1 MIVNVAK
8 HSGFCFGVRRAM
20 EKVEELLQSNERVY
34 TLGELIHN
42 RDVVDDLISRGAIPV
57 RSVEEIPEG
66 SPVVVR
72 SHGVAPFVIEECKKR
87 GLLVHDATCPFVAR
101 IHKIVEKEA
110 KAGKTVLIVGDA
122 NHPEVIGIRARSG
135 EGALVLSSRND
146 VLKLPRIAKAAVVA
160 QTTIPKTQF
169 SEVILALSEKVDK
182 LDIHD
187 TICTTT
193 EERQREAEEL
203 ARISDAVV
211 VIGGR
216 HSSNTQ
222 KLAHIC
228 GQYCKNI
235 YCVENSKAF
244 VSILAKLNAHDIISV
259 VAGASTPKCMILEVL
274 TSMSELENTAIQAAE
289 AAAAEVAQPVEPGAA
304 QATDVEP
311 AVESAETVE
320 SVEAAEAVEAAE
332 SMESESASDDFTQA
346 FEKTLVRIRN
356 GQVLTGTIV
365 QITDSEVCVNIGY
378 KSDGFIPRSEFTA
391 DADADPAD
399 MVKVGDE
406 IEVEIVK
413 VNDGEGNVLLSH
425 KSVESKKAWEKF
437 IQAADGES
445 AVYDAIC
452 KEVVKGGVIASINGI
467 RAFVPASQVSTRYVE
482 KLDEYVGKPM
492 RLMII
497 EVDDKKKRVVAS
509 QKRVLLA
516 EAESKKK
523 ELWGSLKAGERVNG
537 IVRRLTDFGAFVD
550 IGGVDGLIHVTEMA
564 WGRVKHPSD
573 VLKIGDQIEV
583 LILAVDPE
591 KERVSLSYK
600 QLQPKPWTTAA
611 DRYPIGSVV
620 EGKVVRIVPFGAF
633 VSLEPTIDGLIH
645 ISQVATTRIA
655 KVEDEL
661 KVGDIVRAK
670 VLDVNPEAKRIS
682 LSRRE
687 VLLEEMPPIEDII
700 MGDADPV
707 SMEPES
713 DGRVV
718 IPPVESATTS
728 LADLFPKLED

>member
-1 MIVNVAK
+1 MIIHVAE
-8 HSGFCFGVRRAM
+8 HSGFCFGVQRAIDL
-20 EKVEELLQSNERVY
+20 VEDLLKNSERVC

-42 RDVVDDLISRGAIPV
+42 REVIDGLISRGAVPV
-57 RSVEEIPEG
+57 DSIEEIPSG
-66 SPVVVR
+66 ATVVVR
-72 SHGVAPFVIEECKKR
+72 SHGVPPWIIDECKKR
-87 GLLVHDATCPFVAR
+87 GLKVYDATCPFVSR
-101 IHKIVEKEA
+101 IHKIVEAEA
-110 KAGKTVLIVGDA
+110 EKGKTILIVGDA
-122 NHPEVIGIRARSG
+122 SHPEVIGIRARAGDS
-135 EGALVLSSRND
+135 AYVLSSGND
-146 VLKLPRIAKAAVVA
+146 VSALPHIAKAAVVA
-160 QTTIPKTQF
+160 QTTISKTQF
-169 SEVILALSEKVDK
+169 SDVVLALSEKIEQ
-182 LDIHD
+182 LDVHD

-193 EERQREAEEL
+193 LERQREAEQL
-203 ARISDAVV
+203 SRISDAVI
-211 VIGGR
+211 VIGGG

-222 KLAHIC
+222 KLACIC
-228 GQYCKNI
+228 RKYCKNI
-235 YCVENSKAF
+235 YCVENSKACA
-244 VSILAKLNAHDIISV
+244 SILAKLNAHDIISV

-274 TSMSELENTAIQAAE
+274 TSMSELDNTAIQAAE
-289 AAAAEVAQPVEPGAA
+289 AAAAEVAKPVEP
-304 QATDVEP
+304 E
-311 AVESAETVE
+311 AVQTPETKP
-320 SVEAAEAVEAAE
+320 AAEIEP
-332 SMESESASDDFTQA
+332 ASDDFTQA

-356 GQVLTGTIV
+356 GQVLTGTVV

-378 KSDGFIPRSEFTA
+378 KSDGFIPKSEFTA

-406 IEVEIVK
+406 IEVEVVK

-482 KLDEYVGKPM
+482 KLDDYVGKPM

-509 QKRVLLA
+509 QKKVLLA
-516 EAESKKK
+516 EVESKKK
-523 ELWGSLKAGERVNG
+523 ELWNSLKPGERVKG
-537 IVRRLTDFGAFVD
+537 TVRRLTDFGAFVD

-564 WGRVKHPSD
+564 WGRVKHPAD

-611 DRYPIGSVV
+611 ERYPIGSIV

-700 MGDADPV
+700 MDEN
-707 SMEPES
+707 EPAPAGAERAS
-713 DGRVV
+713 DERVE

>member
-42 RDVVDDLISRGAIPV
+42 RDVVDDLVSRGAVPV
-57 RSVEEIPEG
+57 NSVEEIPEG
-66 SPVVVR
+66 SQVVVR
-72 SHGVAPFVIEECKKR
+72 SHGVSPFVIEECKKR

-101 IHKIVEKEA
+101 IHNIVEKEA
-110 KAGKTVLIVGDA
+110 EAGKTVLIVGDA

-135 EGALVLSSRND
+135 EGALVLSSKND
-146 VLKLPRIAKAAVVA
+146 ALDLPRIAKAAVVA
-160 QTTIPKTQF
+160 QTTISKTQF

-193 EERQREAEEL
+193 QERQREAEEL

-222 KLAHIC
+222 KLARIC

-244 VSILAKLNAHDIISV
+244 ASILAKLNAHDIISV

-289 AAAAEVAQPVEPGAA
+289 AAAAEVAQPVEPEAV

-320 SVEAAEAVEAAE
+320 AVEAVEAAE
-332 SMESESASDDFTQA
+332 AAETAEAAEAAEAAESESASDDFTQA

-523 ELWGSLKAGERVNG
+523 ELWGSLKPGEHVNG
-537 IVRRLTDFGAFVD
+537 TVRRLTDFGAFVD

-591 KERVSLSYK
+591 KNAFP
-600 QLQPKPWTTAA
+600 QLQAAPAQALTTAA

-633 VSLEPTIDGLIH
+633 VS
-645 ISQVATTRIA
+645 S
-655 KVEDEL
+655 
-661 KVGDIVRAK
+661 
-670 VLDVNPEAKRIS
+670 NPRSTA
-682 LSRRE
+682 
-687 VLLEEMPPIEDII
+687 
-700 MGDADPV
+700 
-707 SMEPES
+707 
-713 DGRVV
+713 
-718 IPPVESATTS
+718 
-728 LADLFPKLED
+728 

>member
-1 MIVNVAK
+1 MIIHVAK
-8 HSGFCFGVRRAM
+8 HCGFCFGVRRAM
-20 EKVEELLQSNERVY
+20 DKVEELLKSGERVY

-42 RDVVDDLISRGAIPV
+42 RDVVNDLIRRGALPV
-57 RSVEEIPEG
+57 DSVADMPEG
-66 SPVVVR
+66 AHVVIR
-72 SHGVAPFVIEECKKR
+72 SHGVPPEVLEACRKR
-87 GLLVHDATCPFVAR
+87 GLKVHDATCPFVSR
-101 IHKIVEKEA
+101 IHRIVEKEA
-110 KAGKTVLIVGDA
+110 KAGKTILIVG
-122 NHPEVIGIRARSG
+122 NEKHPEVIGIRARANG
-135 EGALVLSSRND
+135 EAYVLSAKND
-146 VLKLPRIAKAAVVA
+146 VAALPRIAKAAVVA
-160 QTTIPKTQF
+160 QTTISKTQF
-169 SEVILALSEKVDK
+169 SEVVLALSEKVAE

-187 TICTTT
+187 TICITT
-193 EERQREAEEL
+193 EERQKEAEEL
-203 ARISDAVV
+203 ARKSDAVV
-211 VIGGR
+211 VIGGK

-222 KLAHIC
+222 KLAQIC
-228 GQYCKNI
+228 ERFCPNVF
-235 YCVENSKAF
+235 CVENSKAF
-244 VSILAKLNAHDIISV
+244 ASILAKLKAHDIISV

-289 AAAAEVAQPVEPGAA
+289 AAAAEVAKPVEP
-304 QATDVEP
+304 
-311 AVESAETVE
+311 
-320 SVEAAEAVEAAE
+320 EAVQANDVDAAAE
-332 SMESESASDDFTQA
+332 SDEFTKA
-346 FEKTLVRIRN
+346 FEKTLVRIQN
-356 GQVLTGTIV
+356 GQVLKGTIV

-391 DADADPAD
+391 DADGDLSD
-399 MVKVGDE
+399 KYKVGDE

-437 IQAADGES
+437 IQAANGES

-452 KEVVKGGVIASINGI
+452 KEVVKGGVIASINGV

-492 RLMII
+492 RLMIL
-497 EVDDKKKRVVAS
+497 EVDEKKKRVVAS
-509 QKRVLLA
+509 QKKVLLA
-516 EAESKKK
+516 EAEAKKK
-523 ELWGSLKAGERVNG
+523 ELWNSLKPGDRVKG
-537 IVRRLTDFGAFVD
+537 TVRRLTDFGAFVD

-564 WGRVKHPSD
+564 WGRVKHPGD
-573 VLKIGDQIEV
+573 VVKIGDQIEV

-611 DRYPIGSVV
+611 ERYPIGSIV
-620 EGKVVRIVPFGAF
+620 EGRVVRIVPFGAF

-661 KVGDIVRAK
+661 KVGDIVRCK

-700 MGDADPV
+700 MDETDSAPA
-707 SMEPES
+707 ES
-713 DGRVV
+713 EEERVV

>member
-1 MIVNVAK
+1 MIINVAK
-8 HSGFCFGVRRAM
+8 HCGFCFGVRRAM
-20 EKVEELLQSNERVY
+20 DKVEELLQSNEKVY

-42 RDVVDDLISRGAIPV
+42 RDVVQDLVNRGAV
-57 RSVEEIPEG
+57 AVNDVSEIPEG
-66 SPVVVR
+66 AHVVIR
-72 SHGVAPFVIEECKKR
+72 SHGVPPHILEECEKR
-87 GLLVHDATCPFVAR
+87 GLIIHDATCPFVSR
-101 IHKIVEKEA
+101 IHKIVENEA
-110 KAGKTVLIVGDA
+110 KDGKAILIVGDEK
-122 NHPEVIGIRARSG
+122 HPEVIGIRARAG
-135 EGALVLSSRND
+135 EHAYVLSNEND
-146 VLKLPRIAKAAVVA
+146 VAKLPHIAKAAVVA
-160 QTTIPKTQF
+160 QTTISKAQF
-169 SEVILALSEKVDK
+169 SEVILALRKK
-182 LDIHD
+182 IQNIDIHD

-203 ARISDAVV
+203 ARKSDAVV
-211 VIGGR
+211 VIGGK

-222 KLAHIC
+222 KLAAIC
-228 GQYCKNI
+228 AKHCNNI
-235 YCVENSKAF
+235 YCVENPKAF
-244 VSILAKLNAHDIISV
+244 ASILAKLKAHGIISV

-289 AAAAEVAQPVEPGAA
+289 AAAAEVAQPVEPEAA
-304 QATDVEP
+304 QASEVD
-311 AVESAETVE
+311 
-320 SVEAAEAVEAAE
+320 AAADE
-332 SMESESASDDFTQA
+332 FTKA
-346 FEKTLVRIRN
+346 FEKTLVRIQN

-391 DADADPAD
+391 DADGDLADKY
-399 MVKVGDE
+399 KVGDE

-437 IQAADGES
+437 IQAAEGES

-452 KEVVKGGVIASINGI
+452 KEVVKGGVIASINGV

-492 RLMII
+492 RLMIM
-497 EVDDKKKRVVAS
+497 EVDEKKKRVVAS
-509 QKRVLLA
+509 QKKVLLA
-516 EAESKKK
+516 EAETKKK
-523 ELWGSLKAGERVNG
+523 ELWNNLKAGERVMG
-537 IVRRLTDFGAFVD
+537 TVRRLTDFGAFVD

-564 WGRVKHPSD
+564 WGRVKHPAD
-573 VLKIGDQIEV
+573 VVKIGDQIEV

-611 DRYPIGSVV
+611 ERYPVGSIV

-661 KVGDIVRAK
+661 KVGDIIRAK

-700 MGDADPV
+700 MDDADALPAETEVEERV
-707 SMEPES
+707 S
-713 DGRVV
+713 